1 MAISHYVLTYHDQV
15 EGEQLEEAVLQ
26 EHLADLTMAS
36 EALAEGSSISQLV
49 ESFNQVGIVMLIN
62 VQW

>member
-1 MAISHYVLTYHDQV
+1 MLITISVSFNQV

-49 ESFNQVGIVMLIN
+49 DSFNQVCIMVLLFSLEN
-62 VQW
+62 Y